1 MKMQKGFTLI
11 ELVVVLV
18 ILGIL
23 AAVAVPKFINLS
35 AEANAA
41 ALKSVKGA
49 VESASA
55 INYAASVAGN
65 SSAYAIAA
73 GDSCGTIISS
83 SGILQSNLDAAQYT
97 VSGTIG
103 AGAVAGDTDTSCV
116 ITQTSTTSTV
126 NPAILVTQ

>member
-35 AEANAA
+35 GEANAA

-65 SSAYAIAA
+65 ANAYAISA
-73 GDSCGTIISS
+73 GDSCATIIAA
-83 SGILQSNLDAAQYT
+83 SGILQSDLGSQYT
-97 VSGTIG
+97 VSGSIG
-103 AGAVAGDTDTSCV
+103 TGASAGDTDTSCT
-116 ITQTSTTSTV
+116 ITQTATSNTA